1 MLLLFETPAGF
12 SLFKVKDEKKLDDVD
27 VCTTIDRSID
37 RVFFSAAG
45 GANELWFLRNRSGS
59 GSRGNGRRVAG
70 RTRRRGGV
78 RTVIPA
84 NAGFGDGGTFRS
96 REEDRFDCGEKR
108 ARRGAGG
115 RSAGRRMPI
124 DRVWNETV
132 AVGLGSMC
140 CAWNVLFD

>member
-1 MLLLFETPAGF
+1 M
-12 SLFKVKDEKKLDDVD
+12 
-27 VCTTIDRSID
+27 
-37 RVFFSAAG
+37 
-45 GANELWFLRNRSGS
+45 
-59 GSRGNGRRVAG
+59 
-70 RTRRRGGV
+70 
-78 RTVIPA
+78 IPA

-132 AVGLGSMC
+132 TVGLGSMC